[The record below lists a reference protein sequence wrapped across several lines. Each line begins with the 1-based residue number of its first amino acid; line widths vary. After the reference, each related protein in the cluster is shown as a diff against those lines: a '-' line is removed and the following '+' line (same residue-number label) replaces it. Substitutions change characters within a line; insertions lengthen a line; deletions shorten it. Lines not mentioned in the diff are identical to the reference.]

1 MKVIIPVAGAGTRLR
16 PHTYTQPKPLI
27 PVAGK
32 PIISYTIDKLVERGL
47 TDIVLVIGY
56 LGDKIREF
64 IREAYPNLRVEY
76 AFQEFPEG
84 SGHALWVARELLED
98 EDEVLIAFGDTI
110 FDFDFGP
117 ILDCPHSCLG
127 VKKVGDPREF
137 GVAECDEHGMVR
149 QLVEKPRIPK
159 SNMALVGIYKVREVP
174 ALLRATD
181 YLVKNDERTFGEI
194 QLTDALQYMVSK
206 GVPFQSIPV
215 SNWYDCGRKGVLLE
229 TNAML
234 LNQAAYASDA
244 FNLPEFDSTIIIHPV
259 SIASDCQIS
268 NSIIGPHVTI
278 GRQASVSHCIIK
290 DSIIGND
297 VNLQDVVLHHS
308 VIGSDA
314 SVKGANLS
322 LNIGD
327 NTEIDLG

>member
-1 MKVIIPVAGAGTRLR
+1 MKVIIPVAGTGTRLR

-32 PIISYTIDKLVERGL
+32 PIISYTIDKLVAHGL

-56 LGDKIREF
+56 LGDKIRDF
-64 IREAYPNLRVEY
+64 IREAYPQLHVEY
-76 AFQEFPEG
+76 AFQEFPDG
-84 SGHALWVARELLED
+84 SGHAIWSARELLED

-117 ILDCPHSCLG
+117 ILDCEQSCLG
-127 VKKVGDPREF
+127 VRKVSDPREF
-137 GVAECDEHGMVR
+137 GVAECDDDGTVR

-159 SNMALVGIYKVREVP
+159 SNLALVGFYKVRNVP
-174 ALLRATD
+174 ALLRAAD
-181 YLVKNDERTFGEI
+181 HLVKNDLRTFGEI
-194 QLTDALQYMVSK
+194 QLTDALQHMVAA
-206 GVPFQSIPV
+206 GEAFQTIPV

-259 SIASDCQIS
+259 SIGRDCQIS

-278 GRQASVSHCIIK
+278 GRGATVSHCIIK
-290 DSIIGND
+290 DSIIGNAA
-297 VNLQDVVLHHS
+297 NLQDVVLHHS

-314 SVKGANLS
+314 IVKGANLS